1 MIVRYM
7 LEFTAQIFQKSRIET
22 TDISK
27 TGKKKHTV
35 YIILTI
41 VYLSAEGI
49 KAQVIESRKDS
60 SKVERGTLY
69 KVLAFIS
76 TYYAIFI
83 VVLNNI
89 WYKDKER
96 VPFHFYNDNAGY
108 LQVDKFG
115 HMFGGY
121 VYSYMGYFGLLKLG
135 ATRKEALIFG
145 SSLGFV
151 LQFPIE
157 IMDGLHEGY
166 GFSWGDIAANTLGSA
181 LIFGQELLFKEQ
193 VVKYKFSYWESEYSK
208 ISNGYFG
215 ETTMDRLFND
225 YNGHTYWFSVPLNKL
240 ILKQTL
246 PPWLSITLGYG
257 ANGMYG
263 EFGNITSFNGVAIPE
278 TKRYRQ
284 YLLSLDI
291 DWTRIKTDSKFLQV
305 LFKGMTFIKLPF
317 STLEY
322 NSKGQVRG
330 YWIYY

>member
-1 MIVRYM
+1 M
-7 LEFTAQIFQKSRIET
+7 
-22 TDISK
+22 
-27 TGKKKHTV
+27 KK
-35 YIILTI
+35 ITI
-41 VYLSAEGI
+41 VSLI
-49 KAQVIESRKDS
+49 IFCLLHCNLFAQEVESPADS
-60 SKVERGTLY
+60 SKVKKGTLY
-69 KVLAFIS
+69 KALGFTGA
-76 TYYAIFI
+76 YYATSIL
-83 VVLNNI
+83 VMNNT

-121 VYSYMGYFGLLKLG
+121 VYSYIGYFGLLKLG
-135 ATRKEALIFG
+135 ATRKEALYFG
-145 SSLGFV
+145 STLGFV

-166 GFSWGDIAANTLGSA
+166 GFSWGDIAANTMGSV
-181 LIFGQELLFKEQ
+181 LVFGQELLFKEQ

-208 ISNGYFG
+208 NSNDYYGK
-215 ETTMDRLFND
+215 TTMNRLLKD
-225 YNGHTYWFSVPLNKL
+225 YNGHTYWFSMPLNK
-240 ILKQTL
+240 IAFKQSL
-246 PPWLSITLGYG
+246 PPWLNIAVGYG

-263 EFGNITSFNGVAIPE
+263 EFENITSYNGFSIPE

-291 DWTRIKTDSKFLQV
+291 DWTRIKTNSRFLKV

-317 STLEY
+317 PTLEY
-322 NSKGQVRG
+322 NSKGQFKG